1 MSTPAL
7 ARATEANFDSHQ
19 DVALAIH
26 DVPKV
31 PLSTM
36 PEWVQEQWAINTK
49 RAVTATLY
57 DDADPAW
64 PLSALGPLLLPTNLR
79 DWSLAMREAYSAAA
93 EEHGFTAGNQAA
105 QRVFMIESAAKLR
118 AAILGEPS

>member
-49 RAVTATLY
+49 RAVTAALHDP
-57 DDADPAW
+57 DDPTW
-64 PLSALGPLLLPTNLR
+64 PLSALDPLPLPVNIR
-79 DWSLAMREAYSAAA
+79 DWSPAMRDAYGAAA
-93 EEHGFTAGNQAA
+93 EEHGFTAGNEAA
-105 QRVFMIESAAKLR
+105 RRVFMIESAARLR
-118 AAILGEPS
+118 AAILGAG